1 MMRLRAGVAIDLGTV
16 NTLVHV
22 RGRGLVVEEPSAIAV
37 DRATGQAVAVGRAAD
52 ALAGKAPQGV
62 DVIHPLR
69 DGEIA
74 DLDAAIAMLQAFL
87 RQARVRRGLLRPAA
101 VVCVPSG
108 ATFVERRAL
117 AAAVEAGRPRC
128 TVQLVDEPVAA
139 AAGAG
144 FGLTGGAGA
153 FIVDVGGGTTEVAA
167 VAGGHLVR
175 AESLRLAGNAMDEAI
190 VAAVKAELGL
200 LIGRNAA
207 RRLKIALGLTGGTDE
222 WAEAVGVDVVRGT
235 PRAERIPGELVAT
248 ALEPCVRTII
258 EAVREIL
265 LNLPPDLAE
274 DVALGKICLAGGGA
288 LLPGLAGRI
297 ETVAG
302 IPALVVDDPLRC
314 VVRGAAEIV
323 ETGGRAAP
331 GVVRAQP

>member
-1 MMRLRAGVAIDLGTV
+1 
-16 NTLVHV
+16 
-22 RGRGLVVEEPSAIAV
+22 
-37 DRATGQAVAVGRAAD
+37 
-52 ALAGKAPQGV
+52 
-62 DVIHPLR
+62 
-69 DGEIA
+69 
-74 DLDAAIAMLQAFL
+74 MLQAFL
-87 RQARVRRGLLRPAA
+87 RQARLRRGPLRPVA

-128 TVQLVDEPVAA
+128 LVRLVDEPVAA

-144 FGLTGGAGA
+144 FGLTGGTGA
-153 FIVDVGGGTTEVAA
+153 FVVDVGGGTTEIAV

-175 AESLRLAGNAMDEAI
+175 AESLRLGGNAMDEAI

-207 RRLKIALGLTGGTDE
+207 RRLKMALGLTGGTAE
-222 WAEAVGVDVVRGT
+222 WAEAVGVDVGRGT
-235 PRAERIPGELVAT
+235 PRAERIPGELVAA
-248 ALEPCVRTII
+248 ALEPCVTTII

-265 LNLPPDLAE
+265 LDLPPDLAE
-274 DVALGKICLAGGGA
+274 DVVLGKICLAGGGA
-288 LLPGLAGRI
+288 LLLGLAGRI

-314 VVRGAAEIV
+314 VVRGAADIV
-323 ETGGRAAP
+323 ENGGGPAGGAAA
-331 GVVRAQP
+331 GY